1 MPTPTI
7 PAGNLFMN
15 ATLYTGNGTSL
26 TVTNGAA
33 GQSFQPDMVWVKDI
47 NTARNHVIGDSVR
60 GVNLGVFPNLTSQEI
75 NSGYVSAFN
84 SNGFSLGT
92 DVSVN
97 ASTETYVG
105 WQWKAGGTAVT
116 NTSGTISSQVS
127 ANTTSGFSVVTY
139 TGNGSSSATVGH
151 GLGVAPA
158 MVILKSISLTSNWW
172 VNHSGI
178 PNSWCQL
185 DTTGAAGT
193 GGGTNGAIG
202 YQSTNTSTVFG
213 FTAGSSSVNSVNTN
227 GATYVAYCWSEIAGF
242 SKFGSY
248 TGNGSTD
255 GPFIYTG
262 FRPKFIMIKNSIAS
276 GNGWI
281 IIDTAR
287 DIYNQTTLN
296 LFPNSS
302 GAETN
307 STTYSSDILSNGF
320 KIRATDPA
328 INGSSNTLI
337 YMAFAENPFK
347 YANAR

>member
-248 TGNGSTD
+248 TGNGSSD
-255 GPFIYTG
+255 GTFVYTG
-262 FRPKFIMIKNSIAS
+262 FRPRFIMWKNATQGSQ
-276 GNGWI
+276 WI
-281 IIDTAR
+281 LLDTAR
-287 DIYNQTTLN
+287 NTYNVSNAYLEPNTLDTEN
-296 LFPNSS
+296 T
-302 GAETN
+302 A
-307 STTYSSDILSNGF
+307 STVVDILSNGF
-320 KIRATDPA
+320 KLRNAGGTDFNENA
-328 INGSSNTLI
+328 NTYI
-337 YMAFAENPFK
+337 YMAFCENPLKFS
-347 YANAR
+347 NAR